1 MRRLTIAACL
11 AIASCAP
18 DNNALPE
25 ATVPSTASPVV
36 VTTSSNPA
44 ATTPTDA
51 PTTTIDLAPRA
62 GQPEV
67 ALQLVTQ
74 VGALTDALTDPSG
87 TRLLVLEQAGRLLD
101 VTDGYAATL
110 LDITD
115 RTAAEGERGALG
127 ATFSRDGQWIV
138 VDYTSNRDND
148 KGNTVVAAYP
158 VRSDGTIDP
167 AEERV
172 LLTVDQPYANH
183 NGGDLISLDDGT
195 ILVSMGD
202 GGSGGDPDRVAHR
215 LDSPLGKILRVD
227 GPDVSGIADNN
238 PFADADDARS
248 EVWSSG
254 LRNPWRIDI
263 DPSTGD
269 LWVADVGQNDVEEIS
284 VARADGDVAGGAA
297 IDFGW
302 SSVEGTT
309 PFNVDV
315 SPDPRTTVVEPV
327 HVYAH
332 GADGCSISGGMLYR
346 GGAIHSLWGWYVF
359 ADFCVGEIRALNPTT
374 GDVVALGKV
383 EQPTAVVR
391 GIGGEPVIV
400 SATGRVVSVGPP

>member
-11 AIASCAP
+11 VVASCGP
-18 DNNALPE
+18 DGGALPA
-25 ATVPSTASPVV
+25 ATVPSTSSPVA
-36 VTTSSNPA
+36 VTTTSIPV
-44 ATTPTDA
+44 TTPATDA
-51 PTTTIDLAPRA
+51 PTTTVDLAPRA
-62 GQPEV
+62 GRPEV
-67 ALQLVTQ
+67 SFQLVAQ
-74 VGALTDALTDPSG
+74 VGALTDALVDPTG
-87 TRLLVLEQAGRLLD
+87 TRLLVVEQAGRILD
-101 VTDGYAATL
+101 VTDGNAATL

-127 ATFSRDGQWIV
+127 ATFSRNGQWIIV
-138 VDYTSNRDND
+138 NYTSNRDD
-148 KGNTVVAAYP
+148 TKGNTVVAAYP
-158 VRSDGTIDP
+158 VRADGAIDP
-167 AEERV
+167 AQERV

-183 NGGDLISLDDGT
+183 NGGDLITLNDGT
-195 ILVSMGD
+195 VLVAMGD

-215 LDSPLGKILRVD
+215 LDSPLGKILRID
-227 GPDVSGIADNN
+227 GPDVSGIADSN
-238 PFADADDARS
+238 PFVDVDDVRADI
-248 EVWSSG
+248 WSSG
-254 LRNPWRIDI
+254 LRNPWRIDV

-269 LWVADVGQNDVEEIS
+269 LWVADVGQNDFEEIS
-284 VARADGDVAGGAA
+284 VARAGDGIAGGAA

-302 SSVEGTT
+302 STAEGNT
-309 PFNVDV
+309 PFNDDV

-346 GGAIHSLWGWYVF
+346 ASAIESLWGWYVF

-374 GDVVALGKV
+374 GDVVELGNV
-383 EQPTAVVR
+383 EQPTGVVR